1 MQKTGLSNFKEVVKT
16 APAKASK
23 LTDVHVHLDFY
34 SAEQMGKVLRRAD
47 EAGIRW
53 IVTSGWGTPSAQ
65 RGVEI
70 ATQYEQ
76 VLAAVGIHPWVA
88 AEDFP
93 KDFHEELYLLTQEPV
108 TVAIGEVGIDYVDN
122 VFTGVTYHDNP
133 QLREAQEHAFR
144 KQIAL
149 ACEVSLPLIT
159 HCRGAYESFIPILKE
174 ERADRVGG
182 AVHNFEADV
191 KTAEQ
196 LLDMGFLLSFG
207 GTITYPDET
216 ALREVVRQIPV
227 DGILLETDSPYMPL
241 YQQSTEQNEPA
252 HVAQVASTLAKIKGI
267 DIGELIDA
275 VHTNF
280 KTLLKL
286 TDQKAV

>member
-1 MQKTGLSNFKEVVKT
+1 MVEKG
-16 APAKASK
+16 K

-34 SAEQMGKVLRRAD
+34 PVEQMGKVLRRAD
-47 EAGIRW
+47 EAGVRW
-53 IVTSGWGTPSAQ
+53 IVTSGWGIPSAQ

-70 ATQYEQ
+70 ATQYER

-93 KDFHEELYLLTQEPV
+93 NNFHEELYRLTQEPV
-108 TVAIGEVGIDYVDN
+108 TVAIGEVGIDFVDN

-174 ERADRVGG
+174 ERANRVGG
-182 AVHNFEADV
+182 AVHNFEADLR
-191 KTAEQ
+191 TAKQ
-196 LLDMGFLLSFG
+196 LLAMGFLLSFG
-207 GTITYPDET
+207 GTITYPEET
-216 ALREVVRQIPV
+216 ALREVVRQIPLN
-227 DGILLETDSPYMPL
+227 GILLETDSPYMPL
-241 YQQSTEQNEPA
+241 YQQSTDQNEPA
-252 HVAQVASTLAKIKGI
+252 HVAQVASTLAEIKGI
-267 DIGELIDA
+267 DVGELIDA

-280 KTLLKL
+280 KKLLKL